1 MSTKTNEK
9 NEVVE
14 TVESTNEVELR
25 VVNAEDEE
33 DIGSAVI
40 FSKPYKWEDKEY
52 TGIDLANMA
61 NLNGND
67 LIEAVKK
74 TSGGGLTT
82 TVNSEYELETILL
95 LVSMATGKPIEFFR
109 DMPVKEVIKI
119 KYKAIS
125 FL

>member
-1 MSTKTNEK
+1 MSTKAVDRTVDST
-9 NEVVE
+9 EVG
-14 TVESTNEVELR
+14 LA
-25 VVNAEDEE
+25 VVNAEDME
-33 DIGSAVI
+33 DTGSEVI
-40 FSKPYKWEDKEY
+40 FSKPYKWEDTEY
-52 TGIDLANMA
+52 KGIDLANMA